1 MDIFSKIDE
10 LYDKRREVE
19 LGGGQERI
27 DKQHDKGKQTARE
40 RIDYLLDEDTF
51 VEFNPIMQH
60 RTTYFSMDKVQA
72 HDEGVVSG
80 YGKIDGRPVH
90 LLSQDSTIFGSALGE
105 MHAKKL
111 ANVMDMAA

>member
-51 VEFNPIMQH
+51 VELNPFM
-60 RTTYFSMDKVQA
+60 
-72 HDEGVVSG
+72 
-80 YGKIDGRPVH
+80 
-90 LLSQDSTIFGSALGE
+90 
-105 MHAKKL
+105 
-111 ANVMDMAA
+111 